1 MVIINRDVVDM
12 AMGVINMNMGVVNLV
27 IFRLYT
33 GDICSYPIIR

>member
-27 IFRLYT
+27 IFRLYA
-33 GDICSYPIIR
+33 GDI